1 MRHLLRHYLR
11 HLLRHCMTIVP
22 SKCHF
27 YLKISIYKIR
37 RIAIGQHI
45 LKSPYQKPINARQNA
60 NVHNNIIL
68 QCGLLS
74 LFFLF
79 FMLCTSASVI
89 TNALFRIHRPLTIY
103 ICQEFEFHRID
114 TPHV

>member
-1 MRHLLRHYLR
+1 MNAAV
-11 HLLRHCMTIVP
+11 VP
-22 SKCHF
+22 KP
-27 YLKISIYKIR
+27 KR

-79 FMLCTSASVI
+79 FMLAILHNFAFNVHMKYYEVI
-89 TNALFRIHRPLTIY
+89 PLVY
-103 ICQEFEFHRID
+103 IGD
-114 TPHV
+114 L